1 MTNLRR
7 CLKVPLP
14 SRGERELAISPGP
27 TDNPASD
34 WTCRTG
40 LLRGKIP

>member
-7 CLKVPLP
+7 CLKVAPP
-14 SRGERELAISPGP
+14 SRGELELAISPGP

-34 WTCRTG
+34 WTFWTD
-40 LLRGKIP
+40 LLLEKIP